1 MRRYHVLC
9 TLAFAATTL
18 PAFAMNLPQWS
29 VTFDANALAP
39 NGHSVDIAGGAIV
52 NVSTR
57 SVALTQ
63 DGEHRWTYDACPGCG
78 PNDPGTRTLAS
89 TILAD
94 GSGWLLTQTGSTY
107 TVVRVAADGT
117 PQFSTDVLTNPPLRT
132 QFSLVADANRAIA
145 IGTSGG
151 TAAWVRV
158 SSAGAVLESRTH
170 ALADTR
176 ERSDARQT
184 KVFAD
189 GSVGLSIEQTTPVG
203 CQVSPPVNCFLPRT
217 TVLRFE
223 ADGTERWRADLGEFR
238 PARVVAF
245 EDDGTSIVITTP
257 ADADMSVA
265 TIAPDGT
272 PGAAVT
278 VSDSVGAYATHA
290 SGPVN
295 GRYLIQTSP
304 SSVSTL
310 RLLDRTGATLQ
321 TLPVDFLGY
330 GMPIA
335 SGAYGFIVAAE
346 TNDGT
351 LLAPDTLAPVAY
363 FDIDGESNVSFTFPE
378 SVWRMLPDGGVYHFT
393 TDDRARLSRFA
404 VPGSPADDR
413 IFRDGF
419 ERF

>member
-1 MRRYHVLC
+1 MRSPTR
-9 TLAFAATTL
+9 ANAATR
-18 PAFAMNLPQWS
+18 
-29 VTFDANALAP
+29 
-39 NGHSVDIAGGAIV
+39 G
-52 NVSTR
+52 R
-57 SVALTQ
+57 
-63 DGEHRWTYDACPGCG
+63 R
-78 PNDPGTRTLAS
+78 
-89 TILAD
+89 
-94 GSGWLLTQTGSTY
+94 
-107 TVVRVAADGT
+107 
-117 PQFSTDVLTNPPLRT
+117 
-132 QFSLVADANRAIA
+132 
-145 IGTSGG
+145 
-151 TAAWVRV
+151 
-158 SSAGAVLESRTH
+158 
-170 ALADTR
+170 
-176 ERSDARQT
+176 

-203 CQVSPPVNCFLPRT
+203 CQVNPPVNCFLPRT

-265 TIAPDGT
+265 TIAPDGA

-351 LLAPDTLAPVAY
+351 LLAPDTLAPGRVFRYRRREQRVVYVSGIGLAHAARWRCLPFHDRRPCTIVAL
-363 FDIDGESNVSFTFPE
+363 
-378 SVWRMLPDGGVYHFT
+378 R
-393 TDDRARLSRFA
+393 RARLACRRPHLPRWVRTLLKYLAQQLQSERIVHNRVAHVPRATSLETAGERRKADLVEMPRTLSRALTPALARIAKATMQRFGQHQRRLVQRRRQRVVGARHAPDRSRAERA
-404 VPGSPADDR
+404 VRACGIGYA
-413 IFRDGF
+413 
-419 ERF
+419 